1 MVKTLFGW
9 SGGQKSRKSYGNQ
22 SCKQHGRLRTVH
34 KPGNRVESPSPF
46 EVCMTVQELVKSIHE
61 IPPMTEEERQEFYA
75 FVRERGIVYARHE
88 ALELNDLYMTNGIV
102 FD

>member
-1 MVKTLFGW
+1 
-9 SGGQKSRKSYGNQ
+9 
-22 SCKQHGRLRTVH
+22 
-34 KPGNRVESPSPF
+34 
-46 EVCMTVQELVKSIHE
+46 MTVQELVKSIHE